1 MMRWYVNNTKS
12 MPAARKT
19 AGETDLGNWTYGK
32 IEGKSRKTDGFMA
45 LVAAMTVENELDDA
59 PAGNIS
65 NLPVLAF

>member
-1 MMRWYVNNTKS
+1 
-12 MPAARKT
+12 
-19 AGETDLGNWTYGK
+19 
-32 IEGKSRKTDGFMA
+32 MA